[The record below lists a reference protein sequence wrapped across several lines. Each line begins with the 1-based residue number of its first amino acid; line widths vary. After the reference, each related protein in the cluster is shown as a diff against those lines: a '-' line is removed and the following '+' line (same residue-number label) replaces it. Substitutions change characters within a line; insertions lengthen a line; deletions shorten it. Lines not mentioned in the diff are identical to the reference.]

1 MSRLASFRQDPDER
15 LQYTLDYSLWL
26 GDGETIS
33 SMSFSVEVVSPVG
46 SDPIVMDGYSISS
59 PDAKKAN
66 FLIKGGVDQAQYKL
80 HATMTSSAG
89 QIKEDVV
96 LYKIVAK

>member
-15 LQYTLDYSLWL
+15 LQYTLDYSQWL
-26 GDGETIS
+26 GDSESVS
-33 SMSFSVEVVSPVG
+33 SMSFSVEVISPVG
-46 SDPIVMDGYSISS
+46 SAPIVMDGYSI
-59 PDAKKAN
+59 DGGGKKIF

-89 QIKEDVV
+89 QIKEDAV